1 MKTQA
6 TRCGGFIMRT
16 LILLVVVGTAGML
29 CWGAFTHHRVTGVW
43 SFEPLNPAWWS
54 PRPGDAPP
62 TERAL
67 NDARQ
72 ISDQVGHALWGKG
85 GMIER
90 VEQWWREQPIAANKS
105 QPESAQPETKTKTP
119 SAVVPAPSAP
129 LSLQQLLE
137 QRLSVADEQF
147 RAGLQ
152 DLKAASPLASD
163 ATISTVDRVARVA
176 AARERFV
183 QVQKELSEAIPAYET
198 LPQHDRTLAAK
209 ARQLQT
215 YNKQMLELSGGSIN

>member
-1 MKTQA
+1 MNYNVA
-6 TRCGGFIMRT
+6 RRGGFIMRI
-16 LILLVVVGTAGML
+16 LILLVVVFVAGIL
-29 CWGAFTHHRVTGVW
+29 CWGIFTHHRVTGAW

-67 NDARQ
+67 NDARK
-72 ISDQVGHALWGKG
+72 ISDQVGDALWGNDG
-85 GMIER
+85 LIER
-90 VEQWWREQPIAANKS
+90 VEQWWREQPSAANKS

-119 SAVVPAPSAP
+119 STVTPAPSGP

-137 QRLSVADEQF
+137 QRLSGADEQF

-163 ATISTVDRVARVA
+163 ATISTVDRLARVA

-209 ARQLQT
+209 ARQLQA
-215 YNKQMLELSGGSIN
+215 YNKQMLELSGGSGK